1 MKIWLP
7 SIRARSGADVYV
19 ERLAAALRERDVE
32 PVVQWFPHAW
42 QYAPWRLRLAPPPAG
57 TDIINANSWNAFA
70 FRRASIPLVATMHHC
85 VVGHGY
91 PEWKSR
97 AQAIFHSLMVRRFE
111 RASFRAADAVVA
123 VSDSTRTDVCHDYGL
138 GAEVHVIANWVDTAV
153 FSPAPSARH
162 AAHGRTR
169 ILIVG
174 NLSRRKGGDLIVP
187 FCNALGDR
195 FDVTVVAGLRGD
207 MPRVAADGAGLR
219 FVHGLSI
226 DQLVEAYRESDIV
239 VSLSRHEGFGYTA
252 LEGMACAKPVV
263 AFSVAGLRDVI
274 ADGETGLLGAPN
286 DVAALAA
293 SCRALRDNPTRS
305 AALGAAGRIRATT
318 VFNKRHALDA
328 HLQLYAM
335 LIARHDIRGE
345 SQTI

>member
-1 MKIWLP
+1 MKVWLP

-19 ERLAAALRERDVE
+19 ERLADALRERDVE

-42 QYAPWRLRLAPPPAG
+42 QYAPWRLRLTAPPSDV
-57 TDIINANSWNAFA
+57 DIINANSWNAFA
-70 FRRASIPLVATMHHC
+70 FRRASTPLVVTMHHC

-97 AQAIFHSLMVRRFE
+97 AQAVFHNLLVRRFE
-111 RASFRAADAVVA
+111 RASFRAADAIVA
-123 VSDSTRTDVCHDYGL
+123 VSDSTRADVCDDYGL
-138 GAEVHVIANWVDTAV
+138 GAGVHVIANWVDTTV
-153 FSPAPSARH
+153 FSPAPSTRH

-187 FCNALGDR
+187 FCNTLGDQ

-219 FVHGLSI
+219 FVHGLSS
-226 DQLVEAYRESDIV
+226 DQLVEAYRECDIV

-252 LEGMACAKPVV
+252 LEGMACGKPVA
-263 AFSVAGLRDVI
+263 AFDVSGLRDVI
-274 ADGETGLLGAPN
+274 VDGKTGLLSAPS
-286 DVAALAA
+286 DVLALAT
-293 SCRALRDNPTRS
+293 SCRRLRADAEYADT
-305 AALGAAGRIRATT
+305 LGNAGRVRATT
-318 VFNKRHALDA
+318 VLTKQRAIDA
-328 HLQLYAM
+328 HLQLYAT
-335 LIARHDIRGE
+335 LVARHGQRGQ
-345 SQTI
+345 SALT